1 MEGFGWEPRSM
12 PLAGQLTG
20 TLSALLDE
28 QLQQWSLSN
37 TELDNTLQQQEAL
50 VDALV
55 NDVESALAEERQK
68 RHSIAQTLDSAKK
81 FVEARRIGPAEFDEL
96 FERLESIGAIVDND
110 FEEDEANDPTE
121 SLFRHVA
128 SAGEKCGQVH
138 GSLITS
144 CRLRFRKMNLSPEEL
159 FNRIDADRSGY
170 VEQEEFIAVV
180 KQLDIGHIEAL
191 FKQHDKDESGYLN
204 AAEIRQLAKQ
214 LGKVLTA
221 AELTAAVSEMDPSG
235 DGQVDLNEFV
245 LWWRKQSET
254 DSGGV
259 LGDALSSHASAL
271 DQEYRW
277 FFAAVDSG
285 DEESDGK
292 ISLREFSSFVWAWER
307 QTEYRIGD
315 LVIVWPPSAADPAVY
330 SAQTKGKSGV
340 ETPDWQPAVG
350 AAEEDGAST
359 VKDGELTWVKQ
370 TEHARRLGALCREP
384 T

>member
-1 MEGFGWEPRSM
+1 MGTNYYRIPEENEMKERKDRLQVRIIGLKLNPSLIESGFRYIEIHDDFSKMSPWEEFIDGTSVHLGKRSSGWKFCWNFHE
-12 PLAGQLTG
+12 
-20 TLSALLDE
+20 
-28 QLQQWSLSN
+28 
-37 TELDNTLQQQEAL
+37 
-50 VDALV
+50 
-55 NDVESALAEERQK
+55 
-68 RHSIAQTLDSAKK
+68 KK
-81 FVEARRIGPAEFDEL
+81 FY
-96 FERLESIGAIVDND
+96 SN
-110 FEEDEANDPTE
+110 
-121 SLFRHVA
+121 
-128 SAGEKCGQVH
+128 K
-138 GSLITS
+138 
-144 CRLRFRKMNLSPEEL
+144 EEL
-159 FNRIDADRSGY
+159 LSFIRAGRVVEEYGKLI
-170 VEQEEFIAVV
+170 EQEEFIAVV

-315 LVIVWPPSAADPAVY
+315 LVIVWPPSVADPAVY